1 MKNGRA
7 IHAVASAAIACA
19 AADVAD
25 AQQSPDGSLEEIV
38 VTAQFR
44 AQNLQDT
51 PLAITAVGDE
61 ALRARSQRTIL
72 DVSAQAP
79 SVIMQP
85 APQGYGNSAQI
96 AIRGIGQDDY
106 NLALEPGVGLYLDD
120 VYYSTL
126 FGAVLDLLDLER
138 VEILRGPQGTLFGRN
153 SIGGAVRL
161 VSRPPTGDGDSYVE
175 ATYGTDE
182 RLDLRA
188 AGELTLVED
197 KLFARV
203 SGSSKHQDGYM
214 YRRDYKCVNP
224 SSPLPSATAEADCL
238 LGTEG
243 GTDSTA
249 GRVALRWLAS
259 DAVEVN
265 VVADVYR
272 AEDEPQAN
280 KLLRAGVDPTVSW
293 GGETYGPQF
302 LTDDRFTNYST
313 YSAPQLGL
321 SFEPRNSIDAYGM
334 AVTIDWS
341 ISDDLS
347 LKSITAYRDTRGEF
361 STDNDGSPLMASV
374 TAPSMWQE
382 QTSQELRF
390 THSPSDRFDY
400 TAGLYYFDADGGLGG
415 RLIAIGGLL
424 DFVHDDT
431 ILSSNSSAFLHT
443 TTHLT
448 DTVNLTVGL
457 RYTEEEKT
465 YTFHRIN
472 PNGGPVFLIES
483 INGAT
488 VLYDE
493 DRFDYRVAIDRRWS
507 DEILTYAQYST
518 GFRGGGVSPRPF
530 YDNQLVPLYQEELD
544 TFELGVKL
552 DLADRRVRLNVALF
566 RNDYQDIQVET
577 STPFFNPNLPVQP
590 DPSLPFYNP
599 VEGTFPSGVMLNAGN
614 AESTGLEVETLLRF
628 GNLSLDVSASWQDFE
643 YESLS
648 PAALGSGFSLDM
660 ITPFTPER
668 KYSLGAQYDFPLASG
683 ASIMLRLD
691 ANHQSEIYSEP
702 VNADYNRID
711 SRTVYNTRVA
721 FLSADDAWETSF
733 AVINLTDE
741 EYFHSI
747 FGRTATGA
755 SGMPNRGREWALSVR
770 RRF

>member
-1 MKNGRA
+1 M
-7 IHAVASAAIACA
+7 VASAAVAYA
-19 AADVAD
+19 AADMAH
-25 AQQSPDGSLEEIV
+25 AQQRPDESIEEIV

-51 PLAITAVGDE
+51 PLAITAIGDE
-61 ALRARSQRTIL
+61 ELRARSQRTIL

-85 APQGYGNSAQI
+85 APQGFGNSAQI
-96 AIRGIGQDDY
+96 SIRGIGQDDY
-106 NLALEPGVGLYLDD
+106 NLALEPGVGMYLDD

-138 VEILRGPQGTLFGRN
+138 VEILRGPQGTLAGRN

-161 VSRPPTGDGDSYVE
+161 VSRRPTGDGESYVE

-188 AGELTLVED
+188 AGEFTLVPD

-214 YRRDYKCVNP
+214 YRLDYRCANP
-224 SSPLPSATAEADCL
+224 TSPLPSATAEADCL

-249 GRVALRWLAS
+249 GRFALRWLPS
-259 DAVEVN
+259 DTVDVN
-265 VVADVYR
+265 LVADVYR

-280 KLLRAGVDPTVSW
+280 KLLRAGVDPSISW

-302 LTDDRFTNYST
+302 LTNDRFTNYST
-313 YSAPQLGL
+313 YSAPQLGV
-321 SFEPRNSIDAYGM
+321 SFEPRNSIDAYGL
-334 AVTIDWS
+334 AVTVDWS
-341 ISDDLS
+341 IAENLS
-347 LKSITAYRDTRGEF
+347 MRSITAYRDTRGAF
-361 STDNDGSPLMASV
+361 STDNDGSPLFSSV
-374 TAPSMWQE
+374 TAPSMTQE
-382 QTSQELRF
+382 QMSQEIRF
-390 THSPSDRFDY
+390 NHSPSDRFDY
-400 TAGLYYFDADGGLGG
+400 TAGFYYFDAEGGLGG
-415 RLIAIGGLL
+415 RLLGIGGLL
-424 DFVHDDT
+424 DFVHDDE
-431 ILSSNSSAFLHT
+431 ILSSNSSVFLHT

-448 DTVNLTVGL
+448 DAMNLTVGV
-457 RYTEEEKT
+457 RYTEEDKT
-465 YTFHRIN
+465 YTFNRIN

-483 INGAT
+483 INGAR

-493 DRFDYRVAIDRRWS
+493 NRTDYRIALDRRWS
-507 DEILTYAQYST
+507 DAVLTYAQYST

-530 YDNQLVPLYQEELD
+530 YDNQLVPLDQEQLD
-544 TFELGVKL
+544 TFEIGLKL

-577 STPFFNPNLPVQP
+577 STPFFNPGLPEQP

-599 VEGTFPSGVMLNAGN
+599 IGGTFPSAVMLNAGD

-628 GNLSLDVSASWQDFE
+628 GNLSLDMSASWQDFE
-643 YESLS
+643 YSSLS
-648 PAALGSGFSLDM
+648 PAALGSGFALDM
-660 ITPFTPER
+660 VTPFTPEQ
-668 KYSLGAQYDFPLASG
+668 KYSVGAQYTFPLATG
-683 ASIMLRLD
+683 ASVALRLD
-691 ANHQSEIYSEP
+691 GNYQSEIYAEP

-711 SRTVYNTRVA
+711 SRTVYNTR
-721 FLSADDAWETSF
+721 LTYHSADDAWETSL
-733 AVINLTDE
+733 AVINLTNE

-755 SGMPNRGREWALSVR
+755 TGMPNRGREWALSMR

>member
-1 MKNGRA
+1 M
-7 IHAVASAAIACA
+7 VASVAVLSAASGA
-19 AADVAD
+19 AHGQNAPQAVNEGAV
-25 AQQSPDGSLEEIV
+25 EEIV

-44 AQNLQDT
+44 EQNLQDT

-85 APQGYGNSAQI
+85 SPQGFGNSAQI
-96 AIRGIGQDDY
+96 AIRGIGQDDF
-106 NLALEPGVGLYLDD
+106 NLALEPGVGMYLDD

-138 VEILRGPQGTLFGRN
+138 VEILRGPQGTLAGRN

-161 VSRPPTGDGDSYVE
+161 VSKRPTGDGESYVE
-175 ATYGTDE
+175 AVYGTDE
-182 RLDLRA
+182 RLDLRG
-188 AGELTLVED
+188 AGEFTLVPD

-214 YRRDYKCVNP
+214 YRLDYRCANP
-224 SSPLPSATAEADCL
+224 TSPLPSATAEADCL

-243 GTDSTA
+243 GTDSAA
-249 GRVALRWLAS
+249 GRFALRWLPG
-259 DAVEVN
+259 DDVDVN

-280 KLLRAGVDPTVSW
+280 KLLRAGVDPAVSW
-293 GGETYGPQF
+293 LGVTYGPQF
-302 LTDDRFTNYST
+302 LTDNLFTNYST
-313 YSAPQLGL
+313 YSAPQLGI
-321 SFEPRNSIDAYGM
+321 SVAPRNSIDAYGL
-334 AVTIDWS
+334 AATVDWS
-341 ISDDLS
+341 IGDNLS
-347 LKSITAYRDTRGEF
+347 MKSITAYRDTRGAF
-361 STDNDGSPLMASV
+361 STDNDGSPLFSSV
-374 TAPSMWQE
+374 SAPSMSQE
-382 QTSQELRF
+382 QFSQEVRF
-390 THSPSDRFDY
+390 NHSPSDRFDY
-400 TAGLYYFDADGGLGG
+400 TAGLYYFDAEGGLGG
-415 RLIAIGGLL
+415 RLLAIGGLL
-424 DFVHDDT
+424 DFVHNDV
-431 ILSSNSSAFLHT
+431 ILSSNSSVFFHT

-448 DTVNLTVGL
+448 EAMNLTLGV
-457 RYTEEEKT
+457 RYTEEEKD
-465 YTFHRIN
+465 YTFNRIN

-483 INGAT
+483 IDGAR

-493 DRFDYRVAIDRRWS
+493 SRADYRVAIDRRWS
-507 DEILTYAQYST
+507 DAVLGYAQYST

-530 YDNQLVPLYQEELD
+530 YDNQLVPLDQEQLD
-544 TFELGVKL
+544 TFEVGLKL
-552 DLADRRVRLNVALF
+552 DLADRRVRLNMALF

-599 VEGTFPSGVMLNAGN
+599 VGGTFPSGVMLNAGD
-614 AESTGLEVETLLRF
+614 AESTGLEVEAQLRF
-628 GNLSLDVSASWQDFE
+628 GNLSVDMSASWQDFD
-643 YESLS
+643 YSSLS
-648 PAALGSGFSLDM
+648 PAALGSGFALSM
-660 ITPFTPER
+660 VTPFTPEE
-668 KYSLGAQYDFPLASG
+668 KYSIGTQYDFPLASG
-683 ASIMLRLD
+683 ASIGVRLD
-691 ANHQSEIYSEP
+691 VNHQSEIYAEP

-711 SRTVYNTRVA
+711 SRTLYNTRLVYHPV
-721 FLSADDAWETSF
+721 DDAWETSL
-733 AVINLTDE
+733 AVINLTNE